1 VPARRGRPFESDL
14 TFFRRVVTRRR
25 AAVLVGLSRRGGM
38 AGEEARVEDDRARQ
52 ERGHKRRD
60 DQPRTYHVI
69 YHSVSKHVDI
79 KRTAIVL
86 HRWLGVALCLL
97 FLLWFMSGIGMMYW
111 DFPSVTAAD
120 RLERSPR
127 LRASAVA
134 IDPAQAFA
142 ALGGSKPASAIRLDS
157 FDGRP
162 VYRFRIGRDDSLV
175 YADTGEPQ
183 RMVSREMVDRI
194 ASAWTGRPASE
205 AHVEAML
212 NADQWTVQ
220 GPLRT
225 LRPLWKFSWP
235 NGEQA
240 YVAQTSGEVVQY
252 TTSQSRLGAY
262 LGPIPHWLYFTP
274 LRVRQQAWSR
284 VVIWTSGL
292 GTVAT
297 LLGMIVGVWMYSPSK
312 RYRLAGAPA
321 RLPYRGYKRWHAI
334 IGLIF
339 GVTAGTWA
347 YSGML
352 SMDPFGDPG
361 RPEPLRLRSSNVQLA
376 AFAAKSPRAAL
387 EQLGSL
393 DVRQLELATFDGE
406 AVYLATLAGGSSRVV
421 PVSGDPQPE
430 FDRGRIEAVVRKAT
444 AALGTADMAVAD
456 RYDRYYL
463 DRRGERPLPVLVA
476 RLSDANR
483 TRYYINPKTA
493 QVVGSYSTRA
503 WTTRW
508 LYHGLH
514 SLDFPWLYNHRPAWD
529 IVVIALMLAGAAL
542 SVTSIVLAWRVV
554 RGVRL

>member
-1 VPARRGRPFESDL
+1 MDL
-14 TFFRRVVTRRR
+14 
-25 AAVLVGLSRRGGM
+25 
-38 AGEEARVEDDRARQ
+38 
-52 ERGHKRRD
+52 
-60 DQPRTYHVI
+60 
-69 YHSVSKHVDI
+69 
-79 KRTAIVL
+79 KRTAIVV

-120 RLERSPR
+120 HLERSPR
-127 LRASAVA
+127 LRASAIAV
-134 IDPAQAFA
+134 DPAQAFA
-142 ALGGSKPASAIRLDS
+142 ALGTSKPPAAIRLNT

-162 VYRFRIGRDDSLV
+162 VYRFRIGRDDALV
-175 YADTGEPQ
+175 YADTGEPH

-194 ASAWTGRPASE
+194 ASAWTGRPIAE
-205 AHVEAML
+205 ARVEAML
-212 NADQWTVQ
+212 DADQWTVQ

-252 TTSQSRLGAY
+252 TTSGSRLGAY

-292 GTVAT
+292 GTIAT

-347 YSGML
+347 YSGLL
-352 SMDPFGDPG
+352 SMDPFGDRG
-361 RPEPLRLRSSNVQLA
+361 WPEPLRLRSSKVQLA
-376 AFAAKSPRAAL
+376 AFVRSPRAAL
-387 EQLGSL
+387 ERLGNL
-393 DVRQLELATFDGE
+393 DVRELEFATFDGDP
-406 AVYLATLAGGSSRVV
+406 VYLATLASGGSRVV
-421 PVSGDPQPE
+421 PMAGDPQPE
-430 FDRGRIEAVVRKAT
+430 FDRQRIAAVVRTAT
-444 AALGTADMAVAD
+444 AATGNAEVNALD

-463 DRRGERPLPVLVA
+463 DRRRQRPLPVLVA
-476 RLSDANR
+476 RLNDADR
-483 TRYYINPKTA
+483 TRYYIDPKTA

-542 SVTSIVLAWRVV
+542 SMTSIVLAWRVV
-554 RGVRL
+554 RRSSWTTPPST